1 MAPGVQN
8 GTSARHSD
16 NFPLFQGNPYSS
28 QKIGQAYSLRTDER
42 TAARATK
49 TSVRA
54 EHSMMTQRLRKSS
67 MYRFH
72 DSVRHDRKYLIVAL
86 AAALIL
92 AAILASLGL
101 TVFPTFPK

>member
-1 MAPGVQN
+1 
-8 GTSARHSD
+8 
-16 NFPLFQGNPYSS
+16 
-28 QKIGQAYSLRTDER
+28 
-42 TAARATK
+42 
-49 TSVRA
+49 
-54 EHSMMTQRLRKSS
+54 